1 MRIIPVQPRPEDLD
15 EQIDRRPAAPSASQ
29 TSRRVTFGRHL
40 PPSRRTF
47 GRNLPSRTTFG
58 WKRP

>member
-1 MRIIPVQPRPEDLD
+1 MRIIPVQPRPADVD
-15 EQIDRRPAAPSASQ
+15 EQTDLRAAATQ
-29 TSRRVTFGRHL
+29 TSSRMTFGRHL